1 MSPIGMTTINPG
13 LAKLSNSM
21 SWVHCRSR
29 CHGQSRR
36 GIQAAAV
43 TGMLHHLAALF
54 LKFSCA
60 QDSRIDVL
68 KDLVIK

>member
-1 MSPIGMTTINPG
+1 MDPVAHRIGMTTINPG
-13 LAKLSNSM
+13 LAKFSNSV

-29 CHGQSRR
+29 CHDHSRR

-54 LKFSCA
+54 
-60 QDSRIDVL
+60 
-68 KDLVIK
+68 